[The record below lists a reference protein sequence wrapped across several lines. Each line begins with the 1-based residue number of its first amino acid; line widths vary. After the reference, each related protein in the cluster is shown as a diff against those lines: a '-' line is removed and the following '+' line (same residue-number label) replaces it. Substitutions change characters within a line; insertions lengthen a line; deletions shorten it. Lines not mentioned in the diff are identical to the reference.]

1 MYESA
6 FIILNGVKYLLTYNV
21 NALHPTEIKKLVDE
35 HHMRDDIE
43 ALKEVLIV
51 DFDSELTEYEELETY
66 DLDKEE

>member
-6 FIILNGVKYLLTYNV
+6 IIILNGVKYLLTYNV
-21 NALHPTEIKKLVDE
+21 NALRPTEIKKLVDE
-35 HHMRDDIE
+35 HHMRDDTE